1 MNTTTLVEIGIWE
14 TVKRSA
20 KLVVCFVLGFG
31 AVLSLFF
38 F

>member
-1 MNTTTLVEIGIWE
+1 MITTTLVEIGMWE

-20 KLVVCFVLGFG
+20 KLVAYFFLGFG
-31 AVLSLFF
+31 AVFSLFF